1 MKQNREPLVHLVK
14 RDNIAPWKPWVIRA
28 ATIVGGLIFVCLL
41 CFAELKISPF
51 KVLKYMFVGSFGSE
65 YNVLVLFRQMSLLL
79 IIALAITPAFK
90 MRFWNIGAE
99 GQVLIGA
106 FGACACMF
114 YCGGN

>member
-51 KVLKYMFVGSFGSE
+51 KVLKYMFVGSLDRKS
-65 YNVLVLFRQMSLLL
+65 VV
-79 IIALAITPAFK
+79 
-90 MRFWNIGAE
+90 
-99 GQVLIGA
+99 
-106 FGACACMF
+106 
-114 YCGGN
+114 